1 MCGIAGILHRG
12 AHSDAAARVKA
23 MADSIPHRGPDDE
36 GFWSDGDVAL
46 GFCRLSIV
54 DLASGHQPMSN
65 EDGTVWV
72 VFNGEIYN
80 HVALRRELEAAG
92 HRFATDHSDTEVL
105 VHGYE
110 QWGEGLLPRL
120 NGMFAFAVWD
130 TRNHRLMLGRDRL
143 GIKPLYIAERSDGAL
158 VFASEIRAIHASG
171 LIEKAPDEGAVHTY
185 FLQQNVWDGRSMF
198 RGVRQLLG
206 GHLMVDERGK
216 RRTAQFWDMTFNRR
230 RLPAK
235 DATEAFRAML
245 EGTIQRQMAADVP
258 VMAYLSGGIDSSSL
272 VAGAHRLDPQIRAYS
287 CLFDLTGVG
296 IDKINDE
303 RAFSRAMA
311 AHLGIEHVELELSP
325 TALMGSLHAT
335 IDALEEPRM
344 GMAYVNYLI
353 AGRVAQDSKVVLSG
367 CGGDE
372 ILGGYVG
379 RYDYLRQP
387 YPISSAPKPSLLSRL
402 MGRALKPTGL
412 SLDPMRRMMELY
424 RFPVAPHDMEAA
436 FTPDMMR
443 AGGGY
448 AVEAAVGDLLQ
459 GCQSSFD
466 WDRLMYADTKTYLSG
481 LLMVEDKLSMA
492 HSLEARVPL
501 IDNEVIDL
509 AMTFEWEHLSDG
521 KTGKKVFRDAIRDWV
536 PEIIADKPKMGFG
549 PPDAS
554 WYRGALQPWIRQ
566 ILAPD
571 RIAARGVFR
580 PEFVQKAI
588 DEHMSEAA
596 NRLPLIWSLLSF
608 DAWCEINGF
617 YGGDLGRPMRPE
629 AA

>member
-12 AHSDAAARVKA
+12 HTPDAPARVKR

-36 GFWSDGDVAL
+36 GFWCDGDVAL
-46 GFCRLSIV
+46 GFRRLSIV
-54 DLASGHQPMSN
+54 DLETGHQPMSN
-65 EDGTVWV
+65 EDGSVWV

-80 HVALRRELEAAG
+80 HRALRRELETAG

-120 NGMFAFAVWD
+120 NGMFAFAIWD
-130 TRNHRLMLGRDRL
+130 QRNRRLMLGRDRL
-143 GIKPLYIAERSDGAL
+143 GIKPLYLAERSDGAL
-158 VFASEIRAIHASG
+158 VVASEIRAIHASG
-171 LIEKAPDEGAVHTY
+171 LIEKAPDDAAVHAY
-185 FLQQNVWDGRSMF
+185 FLQQNLWGAQTIF
-198 RGVRQLLG
+198 KYVRQLPG
-206 GHLMVDERGK
+206 GHLMIDEPG
-216 RRTAQFWDMTFNRR
+216 RRITRQFWDMGFARR
-230 RLPAK
+230 RIAPK
-235 DATEAFRAML
+235 DAAAML
-245 EGTIQRQMAADVP
+245 RAALEDTIQRQMAADVP
-258 VMAYLSGGIDSSSL
+258 VMGYLSGGIDSSAL
-272 VAGAHRLDPQIRAYS
+272 VAGAHRIDPAVKAYS

-296 IDKINDE
+296 DDKVVDE
-303 RAFSRAMA
+303 REFSRAVA
-311 AHLGIEHVELELSP
+311 RHLGIAHVEMELAP
-325 TALMGSLHAT
+325 TSLMGSLHAT

-353 AGRVAQDSKVVLSG
+353 AGRVAKDSKVVLSG

-372 ILGGYVG
+372 ILGGYVA
-379 RYDYLRQP
+379 RYGHLRQP
-387 YPISSAPKPSLLSRL
+387 YPVGAAPRSGLLARI

-412 SLDPMRRMMELY
+412 SLDPLRRMLEMY
-424 RFPVAPHDMEAA
+424 CFPVSPQDVGEA
-436 FTPDMMR
+436 FTPDTLR

-448 AVEAAVGDLLQ
+448 TVADGLGSVLHSCPSQ
-459 GCQSSFD
+459 ID
-466 WDRLMYADTKTYLSG
+466 WDRLMYADTKTYLAG

-509 AMTFEWEHLSDG
+509 ALGFDWDVLCDG

-536 PEIIADKPKMGFG
+536 PALVADKPKMGFG

-554 WYRGALQPWIRQ
+554 WYRGALQPWIRTL
-566 ILAPD
+566 LAPE
-571 RIAARGVFR
+571 RIAVRGVFQ
-580 PEFVQKAI
+580 PAYVAKAI
-588 DEHMSEAA
+588 EDHMSGAS

-617 YGGDLGRPMRPE
+617 YGGDLGQPMRP
-629 AA
+629 ASA

>member
-1 MCGIAGILHRG
+1 
-12 AHSDAAARVKA
+12 
-23 MADSIPHRGPDDE
+23 
-36 GFWSDGDVAL
+36 
-46 GFCRLSIV
+46 
-54 DLASGHQPMSN
+54 
-65 EDGTVWV
+65 
-72 VFNGEIYN
+72 
-80 HVALRRELEAAG
+80 
-92 HRFATDHSDTEVL
+92 
-105 VHGYE
+105 
-110 QWGEGLLPRL
+110 
-120 NGMFAFAVWD
+120 
-130 TRNHRLMLGRDRL
+130 
-143 GIKPLYIAERSDGAL
+143 
-158 VFASEIRAIHASG
+158 
-171 LIEKAPDEGAVHTY
+171 
-185 FLQQNVWDGRSMF
+185 
-198 RGVRQLLG
+198 
-206 GHLMVDERGK
+206 
-216 RRTAQFWDMTFNRR
+216 
-230 RLPAK
+230 
-235 DATEAFRAML
+235 
-245 EGTIQRQMAADVP
+245 
-258 VMAYLSGGIDSSSL
+258 
-272 VAGAHRLDPQIRAYS
+272 
-287 CLFDLTGVG
+287 
-296 IDKINDE
+296 
-303 RAFSRAMA
+303 
-311 AHLGIEHVELELSP
+311 
-325 TALMGSLHAT
+325 
-335 IDALEEPRM
+335 M